1 MRRTK
6 IVCTLGPSTDKEEV
20 LRNLMKNG
28 MNVARMNF
36 SHGTHEEQKARL
48 DMIKKLREE
57 LNLPVAALL
66 DTKGPE
72 IRIGDVEGGKLELKP
87 GQEFTLTTEEMLGTE
102 KKVTI
107 TYKELYKDVEPGDS
121 ILIDDGLIGMEVVRI
136 DESDIVCRVKNGGFI
151 SNHKGVNVPGVEL
164 NMPFVSPKDL
174 ADIVFAVK
182 QDYDFIAASFTRTAE
197 DIMEIRKILQEHGG
211 EKIHIIAKL
220 ENKQGVKNC
229 EDILRVADG
238 IMIARGDMGVEIP
251 LEEVPVIQ
259 KELIRK
265 AMHMGKPVITAT
277 QMLDSMMKNPR
288 PTRAETSDVANAIYQ
303 GTSAIM
309 LSGETAAGAYP
320 IEAVQTMAKIAERTE
335 QDIDYSREF
344 KPRKLAEAPDV
355 TSAISHATCTTA
367 ADLKAAA
374 IVAVSKSGRTVSR
387 IAKYLPVCPIIG
399 CTTDERVYRQLNL
412 LWGVTPVVMEE
423 ANTADEL
430 FDHAVELA
438 EQKGLIARGELVVIA
453 AGVPVGLSG
462 TTNMMKVQIAGNA
475 LVTGKGANK
484 LKASGNVCVCSN
496 DEDLEKKFRAG
507 DIVVVEQ
514 TTNEM
519 VHKLKDAAGIITE
532 TGDRYSHAAVVGM
545 TLEIPVITSARNAT
559 RILKSGTF
567 VTMDAEQG
575 IVYNGR

>member
-174 ADIVFAVK
+174 ADIVFAVE

-197 DIMEIRKILQEHGG
+197 DIMEIRKILQAHGG

-309 LSGETAAGAYP
+309 LSGETAAGKYP
-320 IEAVQTMAKIAERTE
+320 IEALKTMVKIARRTE
-335 QDIDYSREF
+335 
-344 KPRKLAEAPDV
+344 ADV
-355 TSAISHATCTTA
+355 EYNQQFSVRTKGDTTNVTTAISHATCMTA
-367 ADLKAAA
+367 IDLNAKAIIAVTRSGNTA
-374 IVAVSKSGRTVSR
+374 RMVSKYRPGCQI
-387 IAKYLPVCPIIG
+387 IA
-399 CTTDERVYRQLNL
+399 CTPDERTWRQLNMV
-412 LWGVTPVVMEE
+412 WGVAPILTKEEYSMEILLLHATEAAEENGYVKEGDVVVL
-423 ANTADEL
+423 T
-430 FDHAVELA
+430 V
-438 EQKGLIARGELVVIA
+438 
-453 AGVPVGLSG
+453 GVPLGRSG
-462 TTNMMKVQIAGNA
+462 NTN
-475 LVTGKGANK
+475 L
-484 LKASGNVCVCSN
+484 LKA
-496 DEDLEKKFRAG
+496 
-507 DIVVVEQ
+507 
-514 TTNEM
+514 T
-519 VHKLKDAAGIITE
+519 
-532 TGDRYSHAAVVGM
+532 VVG
-545 TLEIPVITSARNAT
+545 E
-559 RILKSGTF
+559 
-567 VTMDAEQG
+567 
-575 IVYNGR
+575 Y